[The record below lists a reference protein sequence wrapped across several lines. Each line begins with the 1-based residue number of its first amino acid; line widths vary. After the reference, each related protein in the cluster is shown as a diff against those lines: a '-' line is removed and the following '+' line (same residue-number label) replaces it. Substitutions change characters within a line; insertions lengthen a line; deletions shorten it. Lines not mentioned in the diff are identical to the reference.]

1 MNTTP
6 RHLSAQGTTCPSD
19 GLTPPR
25 SHHQRCTRPMN
36 RLPRDPVTNA
46 PTQTPPLQMLLA
58 ELVEL
63 GRQAWWISER
73 ERAIR
78 AQIDTLRA
86 MEENQ

>member
-6 RHLSAQGTTCPSD
+6 HHLSAQGTTCPSD

-25 SHHQRCTRPMN
+25 SPHPRRTRPVN
-36 RLPRDPVTNA
+36 RPRRDPATNA

-63 GRQAWWISER
+63 GRQAWQISEQ
-73 ERAIR
+73 ERALR

>member
-6 RHLSAQGTTCPSD
+6 RHRSAHGTTCPSD

-25 SHHQRCTRPMN
+25 SHHQRCTRPVN
-36 RLPRDPVTNA
+36 RSPGDPVTSA
-46 PTQTPPLQMLLA
+46 PTQTPLQMLLA

-63 GRQAWWISER
+63 GRQAWRISER

-78 AQIDTLRA
+78 AQIETLRA
-86 MEENQ
+86 MEETQ